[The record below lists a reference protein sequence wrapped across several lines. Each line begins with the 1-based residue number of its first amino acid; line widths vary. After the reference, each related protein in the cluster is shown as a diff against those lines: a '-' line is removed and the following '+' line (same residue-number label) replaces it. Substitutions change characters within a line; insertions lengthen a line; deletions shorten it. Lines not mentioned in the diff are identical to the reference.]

1 MPLAPPDPIRVFV
14 SSPGDVWPE
23 RAASL
28 RAIELL
34 NRRYAGLLKL
44 EGVFWEE
51 HFFPSTEDFQ
61 SWINHR
67 IPPWDCAL
75 VVCILWS
82 RIGSPLSDAWPRRGD
97 GTAYESGTVAEFEMT
112 LPHAQHGPLPDLYM
126 FMKTAAL
133 PGGTS
138 SDELR
143 RAAEAKA
150 VVEGFMRRWFHQ
162 ASPVP
167 SPGATAEVHPFTA
180 GFNPFP
186 STEAFEDLFVRFL
199 EWWLREK
206 GWIDRPRTWDLQ
218 RQGLPYVGLAAF
230 TASHSAVFFGRDAD
244 RRQARRLLI
253 EAGAAGLPYLLL
265 SGDSGVGKSSLAR
278 AGVVADLCI
287 DTPQEAWVPVVLV
300 AGSDP
305 LAHLAEALLAE
316 DCPLRPHLLSS
327 AFPDAARLKQALAD
341 PAVAVSVI
349 THVLKALADTQK
361 AARNWDTA
369 PKARLLLVLDQAEA
383 LADAGAAMQQSIVAT
398 VAALVATR
406 RVWMVATLRLDRM
419 AALFSPDLIIIG
431 GGVSREHEKF
441 FPYFTP
447 ETRIVPDLLVNNAG
461 IVGAALAAQ
470 ARRAP
475 E

>member
-1 MPLAPPDPIRVFV
+1 MSLAPPDPIRVFV
-14 SSPGDVWPE
+14 SSPNDVWPE

-82 RIGSPLSDAWPRRGD
+82 RIGSPLSDAWPRRED
-97 GTAYESGTVAEFEMT
+97 GTPYESGTVAEFEMT
-112 LPHAQHGPLPDLYM
+112 RPHAQHGPLPDLYM
-126 FMKTAAL
+126 FTKTAAL

-143 RAAEAKA
+143 GAAEAKA
-150 VVEGFMRRWFHQ
+150 VVEGFIRRWFHQ
-162 ASPVP
+162 AGAVP
-167 SPGATAEVHPFTA
+167 SPGAAAEVHPFTA

-186 STEAFEDLFVRFL
+186 STEVFEDLFVRFL

-206 GWIDRPRTWDLQ
+206 GWIDRPRTWDLH

-230 TASHSAVFFGRDAD
+230 TATHSAVFFGRDAD

-253 EAGAAGLPYLLL
+253 EADAAGLPYVLL
-265 SGDSGVGKSSLAR
+265 SGDSGVGKSSLAW

-287 DTPQEAWVPVVLV
+287 DTPQEAWVPVVLA

-305 LAHLAEALLAE
+305 LAHLAEMLLAE
-316 DCPLRPHLLSS
+316 GSYLRTPLVASF
-327 AFPDAARLKQALAD
+327 FPDVVRLGRALAD
-341 PAVAVSVI
+341 PAVAVSII
-349 THVLKALADTQK
+349 TGALDALAETQR

-369 PKARLLLVLDQAEA
+369 PNARLLLVLDQAEA
-383 LADAGAAMQQSIVAT
+383 LADTDAATQRSFVAT

-419 AALFSPDLIIIG
+419 AALLALPSLRPLVTRDLRG
-431 GGVSREHEKF
+431 LG
-441 FPYFTP
+441 P
-447 ETRIVPDLLVNNAG
+447 E
-461 IVGAALAAQ
+461 GAEGSVKNLGQPACPP
-470 ARRAP
+470 RADQP
-475 E
+475 G